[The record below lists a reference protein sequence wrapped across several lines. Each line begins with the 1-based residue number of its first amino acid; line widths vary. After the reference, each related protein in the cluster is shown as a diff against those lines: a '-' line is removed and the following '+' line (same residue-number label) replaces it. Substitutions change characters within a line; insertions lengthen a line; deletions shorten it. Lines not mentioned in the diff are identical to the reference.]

1 MVVHERWTSAVMDR
15 SAAPQRCEM
24 GASSVRGRQDT
35 EDEICTVI
43 LQGCHVI
50 HVVYVQ
56 EMGRDEDLRSFTIAY
71 PY

>member
-1 MVVHERWTSAVMDR
+1 MVVHERWTSAVMGR
-15 SAAPQRCEM
+15 SAAPQWCEM
-24 GASSVRGRQDT
+24 GASSVCGRQDT
-35 EDEICTVI
+35 EEICSVI

-50 HVVYVQ
+50 HAAYVQ